1 MITQD
6 FPRTMSPPMQ
16 SSIETSP
23 VSGAAFDVGID
34 ATFAGAPSDD
44 AISNSADARAGT
56 RAETR
61 DVAALVEST
70 TPVERN
76 DGNLNGG
83 WILAAAITIAWITSA
98 WIRRRSARAL
108 RAALAH
114 DRPQEDPDAQY
125 PLLESVA
132 SAAFRRVRAERERQT
147 RLADRL
153 GEIERVLR
161 ATPIAVIALD
171 HLERVISA
179 NPAAERLLGFDERV
193 ARGRLLQDSVR
204 QPALN
209 RAIQSALSSQE
220 RVTGELHLEFEAS
233 LEVQFSCEPLHQD
246 GQPPGLVVS
255 LVDVTRMRRLESMR
269 SEFAAN
275 VSHELRTPITNIKG
289 YVETLL
295 QIDDAEP
302 AQTRRF
308 LEIVHRNTVRLSG
321 IVEDILTLA
330 FLEEP
335 EAKHALPLDPISAG
349 DIAHQVVEDLG
360 SAAAA
365 RGMTLAVR
373 GATQAHVT
381 GNRSLLEQALANF
394 VSNAI
399 KYSSEGTT
407 VAIEITEEPT
417 MLRISVADSGP
428 GIAPKHLP
436 RIFERFYRIDKA
448 RSRTQG
454 GTGLGLAIVK
464 HIASIHGGR
473 VEAASELGRGSR
485 FSLILPRTR
494 EGAVLETTSAIRA
507 D

>member
-1 MITQD
+1 
-6 FPRTMSPPMQ
+6 MSNPMQ
-16 SSIETSP
+16 
-23 VSGAAFDVGID
+23 
-34 ATFAGAPSDD
+34 
-44 AISNSADARAGT
+44 NSADTFPATTENQQILSDAIESASSRN
-56 RAETR
+56 ETVS
-61 DVAALVEST
+61 DSAASIIET
-70 TPVERN
+70 TPSSRGAEHT
-76 DGNLNGG
+76 DFEGDISAG
-83 WILAAAITIAWITSA
+83 WLLAGAIALAWIVSA

-108 RAALAH
+108 RHALER
-114 DRPQEDPDAQY
+114 DRPQEDPDAEY
-125 PLLESVA
+125 PLLENVA
-132 SAAFRRVRAERERQT
+132 SAAFRRIRAERERQS

-204 QPALN
+204 QPSLN

-220 RVTGELHLEFEAS
+220 RVTGELHLEFDAPI
-233 LEVQFSCEPLHQD
+233 EVQFSCEPLHQD

-335 EAKHALPLDPISAG
+335 EAKHALPLDPVAVG
-349 DIAHQVVEDLG
+349 EIAHQVVEDLG
-360 SAAAA
+360 SAATA
-365 RGMTLAVR
+365 RGMTLVVCGEKEARVI
-373 GATQAHVT
+373 

-399 KYSSEGTT
+399 KYSAEGTT
-407 VAIEITEEPT
+407 VKIEILEEAT
-417 MLRISVADSGP
+417 SLRISVSDSGP

-464 HIASIHGGR
+464 HIATIHGGR
-473 VEAASELGRGSR
+473 VEAASDLGQGSR
-485 FSLILPRTR
+485 FSLILPRAVR
-494 EGAVLETTSAIRA
+494 GAVDAASSADAA
-507 D
+507 DAATRSSANRID